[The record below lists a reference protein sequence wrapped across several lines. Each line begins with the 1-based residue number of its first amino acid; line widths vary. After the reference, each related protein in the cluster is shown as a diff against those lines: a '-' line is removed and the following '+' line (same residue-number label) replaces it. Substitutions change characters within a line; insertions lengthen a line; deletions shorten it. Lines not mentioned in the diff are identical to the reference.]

1 MFEHSIKEIAPAV
14 LWTGALSCITW
25 SYSEW

>member
-1 MFEHSIKEIAPAV
+1 MFEHSIEEIDPAI
-14 LWTGALSCITW
+14 LWTGTLSCITW